1 MADDP
6 ERDPLA
12 VRLDS
17 APADDEPLTDEDREA
32 MREAR
37 EDHHARS
44 ARELAGGPRRARF
57 TPMHSAEAGTASMAS
72 SRRRSRQRD

>member
-17 APADDEPLTDEDREA
+17 ASADDEPLTDADYEA

-37 EDHHARS
+37 EDFA
-44 ARELAGGPRRARF
+44 AGWVVSLRRDLLR
-57 TPMHSAEAGTASMAS
+57 
-72 SRRRSRQRD
+72 

>member
-1 MADDP
+1 MEDDP

-17 APADDEPLTDEDREA
+17 APADDEPLTNEDREA

-37 EDHHARS
+37 EDFAAGRVIS
-44 ARELAGGPRRARF
+44 MDELRRDVL
-57 TPMHSAEAGTASMAS
+57 G
-72 SRRRSRQRD
+72 

>member
-1 MADDP
+1 MVDDP

-32 MREAR
+32 MHEAR
-37 EDHHARS
+37 EDFAAGRVIS
-44 ARELAGGPRRARF
+44 LDELRRDLI
-57 TPMHSAEAGTASMAS
+57 G
-72 SRRRSRQRD
+72 